1 MYYLELILSPVVW
14 LMREVMGFYV
24 SIVSSTGLAILL
36 TSFTFSLLLR
46 PLQGVAQRKEDKLGE
61 KIKSIDAQVQP
72 LKETL
77 KGEELFFAVE
87 KVYEKNNYH
96 PIASVGMGL
105 SFFVMLPVLLSAILL
120 FSDGEFLANQAFLFI
135 ADLSKPDGLLGPVN
149 VLPLLMSAITIV
161 DARLRYKDDIK
172 SQMRFLVLAE
182 VLLVLVY
189 NLASGLVLYWIG
201 SNIMSLVLSR
211 LKAEEGL

>member
-1 MYYLELILSPVVW
+1 MYYIEMLLSPIVW
-14 LMREVMGFYV
+14 LMRTVLEFYV
-24 SIVSSTGLAILL
+24 SVVSSTGLSILL
-36 TSFTFSLLLR
+36 TSFTFSLFLL
-46 PLQGVAQRKEDKLGE
+46 PLQKIARRKEDEIGGR
-61 KIKSIDAQVQP
+61 IKSVDAQVQP
-72 LKETL
+72 LKKTL

-96 PIASVGMGL
+96 PIVSVGMGL

-120 FSDGEFLANQAFLFI
+120 FSSGDFLANQGFLFI
-135 ADLSKPDGLLGPVN
+135 SDLSQPDGLLGAVN

-161 DARLRYKDDIK
+161 DARLRYKDDSK
-172 SQMRFLVLAE
+172 SQIRFLVIAL

-189 NLASGLVLYWIG
+189 NLASGLVLYWTG

-211 LKAEEGL
+211 LKS

>member
-1 MYYLELILSPVVW
+1 MYYIELILSPIVW
-14 LMREVMGFYV
+14 LMREVMELYV
-24 SIVSSTGLAILL
+24 PIVSSTGVAILL

-46 PLQGVAQRKEDKLGE
+46 PLLGVAQRKEDKLGE
-61 KIKSIDAQVQP
+61 KIKSVDTQVQP

-120 FSDGEFLANQAFLFI
+120 FSDGEFLANQSFLFI
-135 ADLSKPDGLLGPVN
+135 TDLSKPDGLLGPVN

-172 SQMRFLVLAE
+172 SQMRFLVIAI

-189 NLASGLVLYWIG
+189 NLASGLVLYWTG

-211 LKAEEGL
+211 LKA